1 MLVPVNYSISLLPFS
16 LNTIDYEKIKALIDK
31 KSRDFLSVLSGTQ
44 KFAVGVKIYAFL
56 NQVCSVRIIIMRM
69 QQSQNE
75 KPLEEVA
82 EHEEPEHKEKP

>member
-1 MLVPVNYSISLLPFS
+1 M
-16 LNTIDYEKIKALIDK
+16 
-31 KSRDFLSVLSGTQ
+31 LSGTQ

-56 NQVCSVRIIIMRM
+56 NQVCSVRIIIMLM